1 MLPDATKLMKRARR
15 TARSVK
21 NGPQIMRRLE
31 EPDARGLLVEG
42 AEEGIPSVSKVA
54 PILLGEFNTTEIK
67 LAPVKTLIGLCVRAI
82 LAEEGYERIERGV
95 RTDADDELFSTGS
108 VYAKAD
114 VDDAELEIDG
124 IDELIELL
132 ATVSE
137 KLLPAPA
144 RKRLTARLELLD

>member
-1 MLPDATKLMKRARR
+1 MLPDAPKLMKRARR
-15 TARSVK
+15 AARSVT

-31 EPDARGLLVEG
+31 EPDARALLVEG

-54 PILLGEFNTTEIK
+54 PILLSEFNTTEIK

-114 VDDAELEIDG
+114 VDDAEPEADG
-124 IDELIELL
+124 TDDLIELL
-132 ATVSE
+132 ASVSE
-137 KLLPAPA
+137 KLLTTAG
-144 RKRLTARLELLD
+144 RRRLTARLELMD